1 MTSPTNDP
9 SIGRM
14 RVRPYAITGGRTRS
28 TLDIPLETIIVTTHK
43 GDESINRLTLER
55 GRIVEMCRQPLSL
68 AEISAY
74 LHVPLGVARVLVG
87 DLTEEGFV
95 EFNRP
100 RPSGERPDLKLLE
113 RVLDGLQAL

>member
-1 MTSPTNDP
+1 MSPPDDRGT
-9 SIGRM
+9 GRL

-28 TLDIPLETIIVTTHK
+28 TTDIPLETIVVTTDK
-43 GDESINRLTLER
+43 GRDLAARLTMER
-55 GRIVEMCRQPLSL
+55 AKIVEMCADPLSV

-87 DLTEEGFV
+87 DMTEEGLV
-95 EFNRP
+95 DFNRA
-100 RPSGERPDLKLLE
+100 RSAGDRPDLKLLE

>member
-1 MTSPTNDP
+1 MTPPDDRGN
-9 SIGRM
+9 GRL
-14 RVRPYAITGGRTRS
+14 RVRPYAITGGRTRAS
-28 TLDIPLETIIVTTHK
+28 TDIPLETIIVTTDK
-43 GDESINRLTLER
+43 GNATASRLNMER
-55 GRIVEMCRQPLSL
+55 AKIVEMCRDPLSV

-87 DLTEEGFV
+87 DMTEEGLV

-100 RPSGERPDLKLLE
+100 RPAGERPDLKLLE

>member
-1 MTSPTNDP
+1 MSPPNDP
-9 SIGRM
+9 NGGRL

-28 TLDIPLETIIVTTHK
+28 TTDIPLETIIVTTRQ
-43 GDESINRLTLER
+43 GDEQAGRLTMER
-55 GRIVEMCRQPLSL
+55 ARIVEMCHKPLSL

-87 DLTEEGFV
+87 DMTEEGFV
-95 EFNRP
+95 QFNRP
-100 RPSGERPDLKLLE
+100 SPAGDRPDLKLLE

>member
-1 MTSPTNDP
+1 MSPPTDGGG
-9 SIGRM
+9 GRL

-28 TLDIPLETIIVTTHK
+28 TTDIPLETIVVTTRK
-43 GDESINRLTLER
+43 GDEEASRLTMER
-55 GRIVEMCRQPLSL
+55 GRIVEMCHKPLSL

-100 RPSGERPDLKLLE
+100 SPAGDRPDLKLLE

>member
-1 MTSPTNDP
+1 MTPSNDP
-9 SIGRM
+9 TAGRL

-28 TLDIPLETIIVTTHK
+28 ATDIPLETIIVTTRQ
-43 GDESINRLTLER
+43 GDEAASRLTMER
-55 GRIVEMCRQPLSL
+55 ARIVEMCRKPLSL

-87 DLTEEGFV
+87 DMTEEGFV

-100 RPSGERPDLKLLE
+100 RPAGDRPDLKLRE

>member
-1 MTSPTNDP
+1 MSPADDRNK
-9 SIGRM
+9 GRL

-28 TLDIPLETIIVTTHK
+28 NTDIPLETIIVTTK
-43 GDESINRLTLER
+43 QGDAAAGRLTMER
-55 GRIVEMCRQPLSL
+55 AKIVDMCHKPLSV

-74 LHVPLGVARVLVG
+74 LHIPLGVARVLIG
-87 DLTEEGFV
+87 DMTEEGFV

-100 RPSGERPDLKLLE
+100 HPAGDRPDLKLLE

>member
-1 MTSPTNDP
+1 MSPPEERGT
-9 SIGRM
+9 GRL

-28 TLDIPLETIIVTTHK
+28 STDIPLETIILTTDK
-43 GDESINRLTLER
+43 GESLAERLTMER
-55 GRIVEMCRQPLSL
+55 SKIVEMCRNPLSV

-87 DLTEEGFV
+87 DMTEEGLV
-95 EFNRP
+95 DFNRP
-100 RPSGERPDLKLLE
+100 RPAGDRPDLKLLE

>member
-1 MTSPTNDP
+1 MSPPDERTT
-9 SIGRM
+9 GRL

-28 TLDIPLETIIVTTHK
+28 NTDIPLETIIVTTKEGDAAK
-43 GDESINRLTLER
+43 GRLTMER
-55 GRIVEMCRQPLSL
+55 AKIVEMCHEPLSV

-87 DLTEEGFV
+87 DMTEEGLV

-100 RPSGERPDLKLLE
+100 RPAGERPDLKLLE